1 MICGTIKYQCCYI
14 NHIRSRFIIYDI
26 GVIILLIVHNVI
38 IIVVVV
44 VVEVVVVTGMAMLMI
59 VY

>member
-1 MICGTIKYQCCYI
+1 MIRGTIKYQCCYI

-38 IIVVVV
+38 IIIV